1 MYFNIFLYTHTHHCS
16 VWYCVILYSY
26 IIMHELHT
34 ELHCSV
40 QMCSQGTVPWELQL
54 DLCSGVSITAVN
66 TRGYVHG
73 RTCMC
78 MYGCGC
84 RAVCLWGCVCLC
96 VSGCVC
102 VSVSAHRCRGWV
114 DVVEP
119 PRGVAAPAAP
129 LKAGL
134 SWGDLGERHPL
145 RPTRTPT
152 RTLC

>member
-78 MYGCGC
+78 MYGC
-84 RAVCLWGCVCLC
+84 VCLCLCVWVCLC
-96 VSGCVC
+96 VCQCTQMPGVGGCGGATPGCGSPGSAFKSGTELGT
-102 VSVSAHRCRGWV
+102 SWRKTPAETHQDTHQDTLLSLRTHR
-114 DVVEP
+114 
-119 PRGVAAPAAP
+119 
-129 LKAGL
+129 
-134 SWGDLGERHPL
+134 
-145 RPTRTPT
+145 
-152 RTLC
+152 